1 MKQVFVAAVDDRRLL
16 TNEKPLEAW
25 EAKMSLIDKTD
36 LVHQIDVEK
45 RDCKW
50 EFYAVDVA

>member
-36 LVHQIDVEK
+36 LVYQIDVEK
-45 RDCKW
+45 KHCKW

>member
-1 MKQVFVAAVDDRRLL
+1 MKQVFVAAVHDRRLL

-36 LVHQIDVEK
+36 VVHQIDVEK
-45 RDCKW
+45 KHCKW